1 MPPYEVMMS
10 HHPHDDHHLH
20 HDSTSHELLNSVI
33 ADDYDDRLVRTAV
46 STSTDDDIDDFN
58 DETETSEGDE
68 NQNNDSPTE
77 ARMVN
82 GEDWNHITK
91 PGLHDVLLGRGGGT
105 NNHSGNVKFRKLV
118 NEHKMRYLA
127 CSKVEK
133 PKVARQVVILWRKL
147 DPPGRF
153 LARKDETKR
162 GPGSVKA
169 SDNVWYEVGDKKAR
183 EKASQCLRERTPDVL
198 PYIKHLREQQ
208 NAITEQGVSMVQ
220 MQMQQR
226 EQQQQVHI
234 SPQRGANNHNL
245 NMMSHNMSS
254 PPSSGNMHVH
264 PNTAYSNPNF
274 DGAMPTPVRRTS
286 INMIPPSSTPSNAH
300 YSPSHPQNNNF
311 QLHHHHQQ
319 QQQAFQNQRRAS
331 LPSMNGL
338 NGAPMFDMGYD
349 HVSDDLH
356 GSDYPEM
363 SDMEYQHQMMLMQQ
377 QMMQQQLQMQ
387 RLQQTRAMRAAAAGG
402 QHFHSPARATM
413 GSALNNPLHNV
424 PQPSLYNDV
433 SPTNPATRSPSAFP
447 AENVGSKP
455 KRGREEGKSVPDR
468 TTSLMSLTPAYPD
481 DHELSLEDY
490 RQQLEEYVANC
501 NKDDPANQSSA
512 FLAEDGN
519 ESDLEDD
526 WEKER
531 ERAVRQA
538 QAHKKEMHNR
548 GVNRNA
554 SGISAMSGLLS
565 TKSNVS
571 MISGFSGFSDLS
583 KDNNNTTGKTER
595 EQKMNMARSVGSNIS
610 LMSELT
616 DLSQNI
622 DNLSIYDD

>member
-1 MPPYEVMMS
+1 MPPYEAMMS
-10 HHPHDDHHLH
+10 HHHHDDHHRH

-33 ADDYDDRLVRTAV
+33 TDDYEDRLVRTAI

-105 NNHSGNVKFRKLV
+105 NNHCGNIKFRKLV

-169 SDNVWYEVGDKKAR
+169 SDNVWFEVGDKKAR

-234 SPQRGANNHNL
+234 SPQRISNNQSL
-245 NMMSHNMSS
+245 NMMNHTMAS
-254 PPSSGNMHVH
+254 PTNGNMHAH
-264 PNTAYSNPNF
+264 PNAAYSNPNF
-274 DGAMPTPVRRTS
+274 DGAMATPVRRTS
-286 INMIPPSSTPSNAH
+286 INMIPPNSAPSNAH
-300 YSPSHPQNNNF
+300 FSPSHPHNNNF
-311 QLHHHHQQ
+311 QLQHQ
-319 QQQAFQNQRRAS
+319 QQQAFQNQRRSS
-331 LPSMNGL
+331 LPLMNGV
-338 NGAPMFDMGYD
+338 NGGGPQMFDMGYD
-349 HVSDDLH
+349 QVSDDLH
-356 GSDYPEM
+356 GHDYPEM

-387 RLQQTRAMRAAAAGG
+387 RLQQNRAMRATSG
-402 QHFHSPARATM
+402 QHFHSPTRATM
-413 GSALNNPLHNV
+413 GASMNGQAHNL

-433 SPTNPATRSPSAFP
+433 SPTHPTTRSPSAYA
-447 AENVGSKP
+447 AENVGTKP

-501 NKDDPANQSSA
+501 NKDDQVNPSA
-512 FLAEDGN
+512 PFLADDGN

-538 QAHKKEMHNR
+538 QAHKKEIHSR
-548 GVNRNA
+548 GVNRNT
-554 SGISAMSGLLS
+554 SGMSAMSGLLS

-571 MISGFSGFSDLS
+571 MVSGFSGFSDIS
-583 KDNNNTTGKTER
+583 KDNKKTER

>member
-1 MPPYEVMMS
+1 MPPYEATMS
-10 HHPHDDHHLH
+10 HLQHDDHHR
-20 HDSTSHELLNSVI
+20 HDDSELLHSVI

-46 STSTDDDIDDFN
+46 SSTDEDDFN

-68 NQNNDSPTE
+68 NQNDSPTE
-77 ARMVN
+77 VRMIN

-105 NNHSGNVKFRKLV
+105 NNHSGNIKFRKLV

-169 SDNVWYEVGDKKAR
+169 SDNVWFEVGDKKAR

-226 EQQQQVHI
+226 EQQHQVHI
-234 SPQRGANNHNL
+234 SPPRNNQHMG
-245 NMMSHNMSS
+245 MMGHTMASS
-254 PPSSGNMHVH
+254 NNTNNNNMHAS
-264 PNTAYSNPNF
+264 PNPAYSNPNF
-274 DGAMPTPVRRTS
+274 ESAMASPVRRAS
-286 INMIPPSSTPSNAH
+286 INMIPPNSAPSNAH
-300 YSPSHPQNNNF
+300 FSPSHPHGNNF

-319 QQQAFQNQRRAS
+319 QQQQAFHNQQRRSS
-331 LPSMNGL
+331 LPAMNGM
-338 NGAPMFDMGYD
+338 NGVGAPMFDMGYD
-349 HVSDDLH
+349 QISDDVH
-356 GSDYPEM
+356 GVDYPEM

-377 QMMQQQLQMQ
+377 QMMQQQMQMQ
-387 RLQQTRAMRAAAAGG
+387 RLQQTRAMRAVSAGG
-402 QHFHSPARATM
+402 NPHFHSPSRPAATM
-413 GSALNNPLHNV
+413 GGSVLNNQMHNM
-424 PQPSLYNDV
+424 PQPNLFRDV
-433 SPTNPATRSPSAFP
+433 SPANPATRSPNTYA
-447 AENVGSKP
+447 AENAGPKP

-501 NKDDPANQSSA
+501 NKDDQANQSST

-538 QAHKKEMHNR
+538 QTHKKEIHNR

-554 SGISAMSGLLS
+554 SGVSAMSGLS
-565 TKSNVS
+565 TKSNMS

-583 KDNNNTTGKTER
+583 KEHNNTNGKTER
-595 EQKMNMARSVGSNIS
+595 EQKMNAARSVGSNIS